1 MKTKLFAVL
10 GLVIAMG
17 VTACGNGG
25 GNKSQSSAQQL
36 PSSSSLEASSLSKET
51 SSSQASSSF
60 FSSLISSSQTAASS
74 SQASSSSEQK
84 SSSQAKS
91 SSATS
96 GSSQVSSSSKHTH
109 SWGEGVVTTEPGC
122 ETKGVRT
129 FTCSC
134 GETRTEEIAS
144 LGHDYGSLVEGY
156 LPSYF
161 YDGSQSYYKC
171 SRCKQYFDSSKQAT
185 TEDSL
190 KLERAGDSIAIS
202 VNGLQCGLFTQTV
215 KEENHAEWTY
225 SDLQVDKGDFISL
238 TNPSNYKYKYQ
249 FFGNGNL
256 SENNTIINSG
266 IVDLHLTATPNGFVL
281 DVSGNKYQGLVV
293 KINDNEYPLNKVSY
307 LDGTETYIFGYVKLL
322 TGDLVTIVDNANE
335 IVYGYDDVS
344 SLLWLYVQ
352 DFDSTWNNEII
363 VQHDCM
369 CGIEF
374 DHNGDKQIFI
384 TKTFDPVEDA
394 EGYYLKSNKQGNVPL
409 DAYTFES
416 NTPTYKE
423 MTWYLFHEK
432 VINNEVYKNYLN
444 DGELPLKIYMG
455 TFNLSV
461 GESFTILG
469 LDGRIIDSTHVVD
482 SNTTVISFLENA
494 VVSYDSATFQIGYV
508 PLFDGIFI
516 YVEEPET
523 HEDVYVILNGTAT
536 IIQAVNGVVEYE
548 FHANKYNTLSFVK
561 DGAQLNCT
569 LAAGY
574 DSTVVSCTQGT
585 IMFLKAG
592 SFKAAL
598 NTGTK
603 VVTITIIELD
613 VTYSYSLRVLDLVN
627 SSNSKSYTMRV
638 SSGVATAKN
647 VTVTAG
653 LYFYV
658 MKINESTAD
667 AETIGT
673 LDSSVD
679 SSIASLAFSTYYVW
693 NTDGT
698 FNISLN
704 LTTEL
709 ITITSAS

>member
-1 MKTKLFAVL
+1 MKTKLLMVL
-10 GLVIAMG
+10 GLSLAMSI
-17 VTACGNGG
+17 TACDLGG
-25 GNKSQSSAQQL
+25 G
-36 PSSSSLEASSLSKET
+36 PASK
-51 SSSQASSSF
+51 SSSQEQQNSTSEEVSLINNETTSSQNTSSF
-60 FSSLISSSQTAASS
+60 FSSLISSSQTSSS

-91 SSATS
+91 SSVA
-96 GSSQVSSSSKHTH
+96 SSSNQASSSSAHTH

-215 KEENHAEWTY
+215 KEENHVEWTY
-225 SDLQVDKGDFISL
+225 SDLQVNKGDFISL

-266 IVDLHLTATPNGFVL
+266 IVDLHLTATPNGFAL
-281 DVSGNKYQGLVV
+281 DVSGYKYQGLVV

-322 TGDLVTIVDNANE
+322 TGDLVTIVDNVNE
-335 IVYGYDDVS
+335 IVYGYHDVS
-344 SLLWLYVQ
+344 PLLWLYVQ
-352 DFDSTWNNEII
+352 DFDATWENEII
-363 VQHDCM
+363 VKRDCM

-384 TKTFDPVEDA
+384 TKTFDPVGDA
-394 EGYYLKSNKQGNVPL
+394 EGYYLKSSKQGNVPL

-455 TFNLSV
+455 TFNLSA

-469 LDGRIIDSTHVVD
+469 LDGRIIDNTHVVY
-482 SNTTVISFLENA
+482 SNTTVISFLGNA
-494 VVSYDSATFQIGYV
+494 VVSYDNATFQIAYV

-516 YVEEPET
+516 YVEEPEI

-536 IIQAVNGVVEYE
+536 IIQAVNGVAEYA

-592 SFKAAL
+592 SFKATL
-598 NTGTK
+598 NTVTK
-603 VVTITIIELD
+603 VVTITVIELD
-613 VTYSYSLRVLDLVN
+613 VTYTYYFHVLDMAN
-627 SSNSKSYTMRV
+627 SSNSKNYTMKV
-638 SSGVATAKN
+638 SNGVATAKN
-647 VTVTAG
+647 VTVTPG

-658 MKINESTAD
+658 MKFNDVTMD
-667 AETIGT
+667 GVQFGT
-673 LDSSVD
+673 LDPSVD

-693 NTDGT
+693 NTSGT
-698 FNISLN
+698 FNVSIN
-704 LTTEL
+704 LSTEL
-709 ITITSAS
+709 ITISSAS